1 MTAKMAARRTPAPP
15 RRGRMSKCCRCLCC
29 KEESSDDSDLE
40 EEVPLPPG
48 LLPVQNE
55 AKAQETVPVHTP
67 TASRECLLEQP
78 LRERLLRQ
86 PQLSVRKQ
94 LFSMTGWNLAIFPDM
109 AVRGTREF
117 YNIYA
122 ILEVR
127 AVGKGEVQIR
137 GVDSNLFLAM
147 SHKGKLYGEPNE
159 LKENTVWVETLSGA
173 FYNYLSKKYAHMG
186 WYLGL
191 KKSGKPKRG
200 HKTEYGQ
207 RAVQFLPRHPYPI
220 G

>member
-1 MTAKMAARRTPAPP
+1 
-15 RRGRMSKCCRCLCC
+15 MSRCCRSLCC
-29 KEESSDDSDLE
+29 REESSDDSELE

-48 LLPVQNE
+48 LIPVHNE
-55 AKAQETVPVHTP
+55 AKAQETIPIRTP
-67 TASRECLLEQP
+67 SASRECLLDPP
-78 LRERLLRQ
+78 LKERLQQ

-94 LFSMTGWNLAIFPDM
+94 LFSMTGWNLTIYPDM
-109 AVRGTREF
+109 SVKGTREF

-127 AVGKGEVQIR
+127 GRQQGEVQVR
-137 GVDSNLFLAM
+137 GVNDSEALLAM
-147 SHKGKLYGEPNE
+147 SPKGKLYGEPNE

-186 WYLGL
+186 WYLGI
-191 KKSGKPKRG
+191 KKSGKGKKG